1 MVCKMSSS
9 VKTLQGEKDERRDD
23 EEIERTSGTRDERLR
38 KVRQRIQMRIGVS
51 KMEDVMKNVNS
62 ST

>member
-1 MVCKMSSS
+1 MCKMSTS
-9 VKTLQGEKDERRDD
+9 VKTLQGEKDERRED

-38 KVRQRIQMRIGVS
+38 KVRKRIQMRIGVS
-51 KMEDVMKNVNS
+51 KMEDVMKNVNC

>member
-1 MVCKMSSS
+1 MVCKMSTS
-9 VKTLQGEKDERRDD
+9 VKTLQGEKDERRED

>member
-1 MVCKMSSS
+1 MCKMSTS
-9 VKTLQGEKDERRDD
+9 VKTLQGEKDERRED

>member
-1 MVCKMSSS
+1 MCKMSTS
-9 VKTLQGEKDERRDD
+9 VKTLQGEKDERGED

>member
-1 MVCKMSSS
+1 MCKMSTS
-9 VKTLQGEKDERRDD
+9 VKTLQGEKDERRED
-23 EEIERTSGTRDERLR
+23 EEIERTSGTKDERLR